1 MEDYIFILIAI
12 LLSVFGAINRKKKRE
27 EGSAAEEPTPAGR
40 RPSAFDELF
49 GDPLFREEE
58 TPPRPVVKPAVIS
71 KPVVPPVR
79 KKSPAAPPGT
89 VPVRKVVAL
98 QEQQQK
104 RKVHPL
110 MENFSMKKAVIYSE
124 ILQRKF

>member
-27 EGSAAEEPTPAGR
+27 GGSPAEEPTPAGR

-58 TPPRPVVKPAVIS
+58 IPPKPVVKPAVIS
-71 KPVVPPVR
+71 KRVVPPVR
-79 KKSPAAPPGT
+79 KKTPAAPPGT
-89 VPVRKVVAL
+89 VPIKKVAVM

-110 MENFSMKKAVIYSE
+110 MENFSMRKAVIYSE